1 MIKINLLP
9 IKAAR
14 KREYVKQQLIL
25 FAVLLAGTFVGLYLW
40 YSSMASKID
49 NEKKEIGHIKQQIEQ
64 YRTAIG
70 KVEEYKG
77 LEAKLKQK
85 LVIIEDLIK
94 GKTGP
99 VRVLDK
105 LSQVIPKQVWLL
117 SWKESGG
124 NVKVSGEALT
134 NKHVA
139 EFMTALKEAVEPV
152 AGKQA
157 GDATAGAKPQ
167 GKRYFMGVQL
177 VSTEM
182 DKKTEYGRNFV
193 EFEISMKIT
202 YAI

>member
-25 FAVLLAGTFVGLYLW
+25 FAVLLVGTAVGLYLW
-40 YSSMASKID
+40 YSTVAGTIA
-49 NEKKEIGHIKQQIEQ
+49 NEKKDIAHIKQQIEQ

-85 LVIIEDLIK
+85 LEIIENLIK

-105 LSQVIPKQVWLL
+105 LSQVIPKQVWLMG
-117 SWKESGG
+117 WEESNG
-124 NVKVSGEALT
+124 NVKIEGEALT

-139 EFMTALKEAVEPV
+139 EFMSALKEAAEAAA
-152 AGKQA
+152 AG
-157 GDATAGAKPQ
+157 KPQ
-167 GKRYFMGVQL
+167 GKRYFTNVQL
-177 VSTEM
+177 LSTEM
-182 DKKTEYGRNFV
+182 NKNTEFGRTFV

>member
-25 FAVLLAGTFVGLYLW
+25 FAVLLVGTGVGLYLW
-40 YSSMASKID
+40 YSSMAGSIA
-49 NEKKEIGHIKQQIEQ
+49 NEKKEIAHIRQQIEQ

-77 LEAKLKQK
+77 LEAKLKRK
-85 LVIIEDLIK
+85 LEIIENLIK

-105 LSQVIPKQVWLL
+105 LSQVIPKQVWLTE
-117 SWKESGG
+117 WDENNG
-124 NVKVSGEALT
+124 NVKIKGEALT

-139 EFMTALKEAVEPV
+139 EFMSALKLAIEPTGTGGTGGLP
-152 AGKQA
+152 AAEK
-157 GDATAGAKPQ
+157 KQ
-167 GKRYFMGVQL
+167 GKHYFTNVQL
-177 VSTEM
+177 LETKM
-182 DKKTEYGRNFV
+182 DKTSQYGRRFV
-193 EFEISMKIT
+193 KFEISMKIT

>member
-25 FAVLLAGTFVGLYLW
+25 FAVLLLGTGVGLYLW
-40 YSSMASKID
+40 YSSVAGQIAR
-49 NEKKEIGHIKQQIEQ
+49 EKKEIAHIKQQIEQ

-85 LVIIEDLIK
+85 LEIIENLIK

-105 LSQVIPKQVWLL
+105 LSQVIPKQVWLT
-117 SWKESGG
+117 SWEENNG
-124 NVKVSGEALT
+124 NVKIEGEALT

-139 EFMTALKEAVEPV
+139 EFMSVLKEAVE
-152 AGKQA
+152 AGKIQSAEVAAA
-157 GDATAGAKPQ
+157 GKPQ
-167 GKRYFMGVQL
+167 GKRYFTNVTL
-177 VSTEM
+177 LSTEM
-182 DKKTEYGRNFV
+182 NKKTEYGRTFV